1 MKPVNLLIL
10 DEPTNH
16 LDIGAIQVLTK
27 ALEDFLGTLVF
38 VSHDEHFINCLAT
51 KILEI
56 TPNSSQLYHGNWD
69 YFQWKKGNSKH
80 EKYGK
85 IEKPVKQV
93 TKYHTP
99 SKTRNKNYQRFQRDL
114 LDKLDFLQEQETEL
128 QSRLSDPKVYK
139 NGLLVKEIKTLLREN
154 ASSQKIVIEDWENI
168 ETKNK
173 EEF

>member
-1 MKPVNLLIL
+1 MDN
-10 DEPTNH
+10 
-16 LDIGAIQVLTK
+16 
-27 ALEDFLGTLVF
+27 
-38 VSHDEHFINCLAT
+38 
-51 KILEI
+51 I
-56 TPNSSQLYHGNWD
+56 TY
-69 YFQWKKGNSKH
+69 KGYGSKQ

-85 IEKPVKQV
+85 IEKSAKQV

-99 SKTRNKNYQRFQRDL
+99 SKTRNKKYQRFQRDL